1 MLGRS
6 MRLRLPRLEPETQFL
21 LLAAAVG
28 AAGALGNEAFRRA
41 IHFSQHLF
49 HGETPDL
56 LAPIAE
62 ISALLLVVLI
72 PALGGLAVGLLRR
85 FSGER
90 VGGYGMPGFLE
101 AVNLKAARLSFR
113 NTLLRTLAAVI
124 TLGSGGSAGVE
135 GPMAALGGSLGALV
149 ARARRI
155 VGEKLRVL
163 VACGSS
169 AAIAAA
175 YGAPIAGVF
184 FTQEIVLAGNYDLAN
199 FVRVVVASGT
209 ATVISRALRGDA
221 ATFVVE
227 PFELVSPA
235 EVGFYLALGLWCG
248 ILGAF
253 FSRIFYWVQGRFDRL
268 RVSNVFKPAIG
279 GALVGAIAIASPGVL
294 GAGDEVISELVRTP
308 GDAGNAALLVL
319 ALLVVAKIFATAIT
333 IGSGGSGGVFGPS
346 LLLGAAL
353 GAAIGLLAHEL
364 APGMAGLPG
373 HYAMVGMGAL
383 LAATARAPLTSIFL
397 VFELTGSSSTAVLPT
412 LMAVA
417 ASIYTARR
425 MEPYS
430 IDEMGLARRGIVL
443 KEGREASLLSGIT
456 VAQAMRPGFERL
468 PFDLPAPRLV
478 ALVSQSRA
486 NAFVVVDQDERMLGI
501 LSIQDLRV
509 LDQRSADELGLLT
522 IAADLCEREV
532 VTVFPEDSLAEAL
545 ARLDLHGFRQLPVVS
560 REDPR
565 QVLGMLERRHILSAY
580 QRALSG
586 PQESPP
592 APDTPRTS

>member
-1 MLGRS
+1 
-6 MRLRLPRLEPETQFL
+6 MRVRLPRLEPETQFL

-41 IHFSQHLF
+41 IHFSQRLF
-49 HGETPDL
+49 HGETQDL
-56 LAPIAE
+56 LQPVGE
-62 ISALLLVVLI
+62 ISKSLLVVI
-72 PALGGLAVGLLRR
+72 VPALGGLAVGVLRR
-85 FSGER
+85 VSGER

-113 NTLLRTLAAVI
+113 NTVLRTLAAVI

-163 VACGSS
+163 VACGAS

-221 ATFVVE
+221 ATFEVA
-227 PFELVSPA
+227 PFELVSIA

-248 ILGAF
+248 IVGAF
-253 FSRIFYWVQGRFDRL
+253 FSRIFYWVQGRFDAL
-268 RVSNVFKPAIG
+268 RTSNLIKPAIG
-279 GALVGAIAIASPGVL
+279 GALVGVIALRFPAVL
-294 GAGDEVISELVRTP
+294 GAGDESIAELVRTEP
-308 GDAGNAALLVL
+308 FTGGWTLIALAGLIAAKMV
-319 ALLVVAKIFATAIT
+319 ATATT

-346 LLLGAAL
+346 LFLGAAL
-353 GAAIGLLAHEL
+353 GAVIGSIAEYF
-364 APGMAGLPG
+364 APEHAGLPG

-397 VFELTGSSSTAVLPT
+397 VFEMTGSSSTAVLPT
-412 LMAVA
+412 LVAVA

-443 KEGREASLLSGIT
+443 KEGRETSVLAGIT

-532 VTVFPEDSLAEAL
+532 ITVYPDDSLAEAL
-545 ARLDLHGFRQLPVVS
+545 ARLDLHGFRQLPVVE
-560 REDPR
+560 REDAKR
-565 QVLGMLERRHILSAY
+565 VLGMIERRHILSAY
-580 QRALSG
+580 QRALAG
-586 PQESPP
+586 PEDEPS
-592 APDTPRTS
+592 D

>member
-1 MLGRS
+1 
-6 MRLRLPRLEPETQFL
+6 MRPRLPRLEPETQFL

-41 IHFSQHLF
+41 IHFSQRLF
-49 HGETPDL
+49 HGETQDL
-56 LAPIAE
+56 LQPVGRL
-62 ISALLLVVLI
+62 SQSLLVVI
-72 PALGGLAVGLLRR
+72 VPTLGGLAVGLLRH

-90 VGGYGMPGFLE
+90 VGGYAMPGFLE

-113 NTLLRTLAAVI
+113 NTFLRTLAAVV

-163 VACGSS
+163 VACGAS

-221 ATFVVE
+221 ATFEVE
-227 PFELVSPA
+227 TFELVSMA
-235 EVGFYLALGLWCG
+235 EIGFYLALGLWCG

-253 FSRIFYWVQGRFDRL
+253 FSRVFYWVQARFDAL
-268 RVSNVFKPAIG
+268 RVSNVAKPAIG
-279 GALVGAIAIASPGVL
+279 GAIVGTIAIVSPGVL
-294 GAGDEVISELVRTP
+294 GAGDEVIGELVHTQP
-308 GDAGNAALLVL
+308 FAGGSALLLL
-319 ALLVVAKIFATAIT
+319 ALLVVAKMFATATT
-333 IGSGGSGGVFGPS
+333 IGSGGAGGVFGPS
-346 LLLGAAL
+346 LFLGAAL
-353 GAAIGLLAHEL
+353 GAAIGSIADAF
-364 APGMAGLPG
+364 APEHAGLPG

-397 VFELTGSSSTAVLPT
+397 VFEMTGSSSTAVLPT
-412 LMAVA
+412 LVAVA

-425 MEPYS
+425 IEPYS

-443 KEGREASLLSGIT
+443 KEGREASVLAGIR
-456 VAQAMRPGFERL
+456 VAEAMRPGYERL
-468 PFDLPAPRLV
+468 PSDLPAPRLV

-486 NAFVVVDQDERMLGI
+486 NAFVVVDENERMLGI

-509 LDQRSADELGLLT
+509 LDQRTADELGLLT

-532 VTVFPEDSLAEAL
+532 ITIFPEDSLAEAL
-545 ARLDLHGFRQLPVVS
+545 ARLDLHGFRQLPVVE
-560 REDPR
+560 RADPR
-565 QVLGMLERRHILSAY
+565 RVVGMIERRHILSAY
-580 QRALSG
+580 QRALS
-586 PQESPP
+586 SPP
-592 APDTPRTS
+592 DDKQPPLVTPVGG